1 MPILI
6 DGHNLIGRL
15 STLSLQDPYDEE
27 KLVQL
32 LKSYHAR
39 TGKPITVVF
48 DPGRASALSR
58 RRREGGIEV
67 VYASHASSADAII
80 ARRVRRSHDP
90 HGLIVVTSDQALG
103 RTVTHHGAR
112 VRAAQDFAS
121 ELSPPHSDLSDWKDV
136 PPPPEEIEAWLA
148 LFEDQDPG
156 AAHDDA
162 S

>member
-1 MPILI
+1 VPILI

-15 STLSLQDPYDEE
+15 STLSLQDPNDEE

-48 DPGRASALSR
+48 DPGGASPLSGR
-58 RRREGGIEV
+58 RHEGGIEV
-67 VYASHASSADAII
+67 VYASHGSSADSII
-80 ARRVRRSHDP
+80 ARRIRRSGDP
-90 HGLIVVTSDQALG
+90 HGLMVVTSDQALG
-103 RTVTHHGAR
+103 RTVTQHGAR
-112 VRAAQDFAS
+112 VRAAEDFAS
-121 ELSPPHSDLSDWKDV
+121 ELSASRSGPSDWKDV

-148 LFEDQDPG
+148 LFEHQDPG
-156 AAHDDA
+156 DAHDDA